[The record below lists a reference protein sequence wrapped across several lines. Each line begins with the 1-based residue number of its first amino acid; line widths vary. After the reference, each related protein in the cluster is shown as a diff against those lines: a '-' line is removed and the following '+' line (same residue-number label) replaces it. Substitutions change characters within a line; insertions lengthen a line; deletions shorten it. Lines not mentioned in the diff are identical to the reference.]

1 MDCVRRILEQAP
13 DYLMDGGL
21 LFMEVGELWEVVDKT
36 FSSIDFTW
44 VDLEFGGEGVLLV
57 SKEQLV

>member
-1 MDCVRRILEQAP
+1 MDCVRRILKQAP

-36 FSSIDFTW
+36 FSTIDFTW